1 VYNRPVQF
9 RDQSN
14 VLELGDFAWIRA
26 EQPHVLLMSDIA
38 AANAAHKGDS
48 GLSFN
53 EVQLRVLARASHVI
67 TVQGGPAVFSSYF
80 TAAAGGGGGG
90 GEVVVLHRQGQEV
103 RHNEYDALFAR
114 FAGAR
119 HTVTRS
125 EEELVGAV
133 QARAPLWRQALSV
146 T

>member
-1 VYNRPVQF
+1 
-9 RDQSN
+9 
-14 VLELGDFAWIRA
+14 
-26 EQPHVLLMSDIA
+26 VLLMSDIA
-38 AANAAHKGDS
+38 AANAGA

-80 TAAAGGGGGG
+80 TAAAGGGGGGG

-125 EEELVGAV
+125 EEELVAAV

-146 T
+146 VT